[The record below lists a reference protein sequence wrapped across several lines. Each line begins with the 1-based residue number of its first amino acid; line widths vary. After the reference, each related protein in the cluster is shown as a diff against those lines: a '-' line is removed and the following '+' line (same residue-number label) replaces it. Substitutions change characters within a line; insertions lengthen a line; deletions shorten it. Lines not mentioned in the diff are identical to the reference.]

1 MRQKEELRKE
11 KEAERRKAALE
22 KAHARKIAKESMEL
36 IEDEQ
41 LEMMELAA
49 SSKGLS
55 SIIRLDFDTLQNI
68 DSFRGEIYFVI
79 LNQNHLVVQYL
90 SGDGDIKKENEFQV
104 LKPCYYIV
112 GSLCVFPPENVKLRK
127 PFAIQPWINSEENVG
142 NLLMVCSHRDFCFL
156 ITSYTV
162 RHF

>member
-1 MRQKEELRKE
+1 MFFLTKAERMRQKEELRKE

-49 SSKGLS
+49 SNKGLS

-68 DSFRGEIYFVI
+68 ESFRGEIYIFC
-79 LNQNHLVVQYL
+79 NFKSKSF
-90 SGDGDIKKENEFQV
+90 SGSIFIWRWR
-104 LKPCYYIV
+104 Y
-112 GSLCVFPPENVKLRK
+112 
-127 PFAIQPWINSEENVG
+127 
-142 NLLMVCSHRDFCFL
+142 
-156 ITSYTV
+156 
-162 RHF
+162 

>member
-68 DSFRGEIYFVI
+68 ESFR
-79 LNQNHLVVQYL
+79 
-90 SGDGDIKKENEFQV
+90 
-104 LKPCYYIV
+104 

-142 NLLMVCSHRDFCFL
+142 NLLMFILDLRLL
-156 ITSYTV
+156 IQGLKAVVVY
-162 RHF
+162 F